1 MLKFVFGALL
11 VANLAM
17 FVIERGEPAGH
28 EPARMKNQLHPDR
41 IRLLPASASAPPA
54 PTPDAPA
61 SAAAAT
67 APAAPAASATLAA
80 AATAGACIELVS
92 FTAAEAGRFE
102 ARMAELGLADRVSR
116 REVPTP
122 SSYMVMIPPQGSREA
137 ADAKTEELRR
147 LGLTDTF
154 IIQDNS
160 PRRWGIALGTFRTDE
175 AAQAHLAAMGRR
187 GVRTARVEQL
197 GTGPAR
203 IAVQLRGLDAA
214 AEAQVSRARAEFPRQ
229 EAQGCG

>member
-1 MLKFVFGALL
+1 MLKFVCGALL

-41 IRLLPASASAPPA
+41 IRLLPATASPPA
-54 PTPDAPA
+54 PAADAPA
-61 SAAAAT
+61 AGASPAAA
-67 APAAPAASATLAA
+67 PA
-80 AATAGACIELVS
+80 AATAGAAGATGPAGACIELAS

-147 LGLTDTF
+147 LGISDTF

-175 AAQAHLAAMGRR
+175 AAQSHLAAMSRR
-187 GVRTARVEQL
+187 GVRTARVEQF

-203 IAVQLRGLDAA
+203 IAIQLRGLDAA
-214 AEAQVSRARAEFPRQ
+214 AEAQVTRARAEFPRQ

>member
-1 MLKFVFGALL
+1 MLKFVLGALL

-41 IRLLPASASAPPA
+41 IRLLPATASPPA
-54 PTPDAPA
+54 AAADAPA
-61 SAAAAT
+61 APVTPAASAATPAAAT
-67 APAAPAASATLAA
+67 A
-80 AATAGACIELVS
+80 AATGACIELAS

-116 REVPTP
+116 RDVPTP

-147 LGLTDTF
+147 LGITDTF
-154 IIQDNS
+154 VIQDNS
-160 PRRWGIALGTFRTDE
+160 PRRWGIALGTFRSEE
-175 AAQAHLAAMGRR
+175 AAQSHLAAMSRR
-187 GVRTARVEQL
+187 GVRTARVEQF

-203 IAVQLRGLDAA
+203 IAIQLRGLDAA
-214 AEAQVSRARAEFPRQ
+214 AEAQITRARAEFPRQ